1 MSSPTIRARPNK
13 RRLLEHIIKSI
24 GGTRRKQHIRIISW
38 NVTSRGFVDK
48 LIAAHRR
55 GVSVRV
61 LISSGKAVDNG
72 ELYRLKRELQQ
83 QAPQEGEARAR
94 STTSWARTCER
105 SCRGKRGIAHSK
117 LFIFSKAGKAERVV
131 MSTSANATEVS
142 VNYQWNDLY
151 TQVGNKRI
159 YRGFVKA
166 FAESAR
172 DRPVKRAYRT
182 FRGKSRHRLRL
193 PVEGQGRAR

>member
-1 MSSPTIRARPNK
+1 MTAGATRPSPASSPTTRASADR

-38 NVTSRGFVDK
+38 NVTSHGFVDK

-61 LISSGKAVDNG
+61 LMSDGKALDNG
-72 ELYRLKRELQQ
+72 ELLAA
-83 QAPQEGEARAR
+83 QAEPAAR
-94 STTSWARTCER
+94 SVPARRGCGKKYKSWARTCEG
-105 SCRGKRGIAHSK
+105 SCRGARGIAHSK
-117 LFIFSKAGKAERVV
+117 LFIFSKAGKARRVV

-151 TQVGNKRI
+151 TQVGNRKI
-159 YRGFVKA
+159 YRGFVQC
-166 FAESAR
+166 
-172 DRPVKRAYRT
+172 
-182 FRGKSRHRLRL
+182 L
-193 PVEGQGRAR
+193 QGVDA